1 MARNVKLKWGE
12 QDQARFISI
21 PVPKAAAGG
30 VVDLAPGE
38 DHARPGSELIQQL
51 EQALRA
57 NHGESL
63 RRWVRI
69 AWLRRNKVNSLMD
82 EFVNK
87 VGANS
92 AHDRRIARK
101 FGFVYAA
108 GTIAVNR
115 GFLNWRKSVPFQ
127 ATRRLFELAM
137 SELDARSPAQHLQ
150 ALVNALQDLPD
161 CGNHDYLTLKKGQ
174 PFIGLKFRREGKR
187 FIGVRAEE
195 LSTIVPGT
203 GAIYALLN
211 ALDQA
216 GVLEKG
222 HGGSV
227 PSK

>member
-1 MARNVKLKWGE
+1 MGG

-51 EQALRA
+51 ERALRA
-57 NHGESL
+57 NRESL

-108 GTIAVNR
+108 GIAVNR
-115 GFLNWRKSVPFQ
+115 GFLYWRTAS
-127 ATRRLFELAM
+127 RSRLRGASLA
-137 SELDARSPAQHLQ
+137 R
-150 ALVNALQDLPD
+150 N
-161 CGNHDYLTLKKGQ
+161 
-174 PFIGLKFRREGKR
+174 
-187 FIGVRAEE
+187 VRARCTLTGTASSSSCERLTGPAGLRQPR
-195 LSTIVPGT
+195 LS
-203 GAIYALLN
+203 
-211 ALDQA
+211 
-216 GVLEKG
+216 
-222 HGGSV
+222 HS
-227 PSK
+227 